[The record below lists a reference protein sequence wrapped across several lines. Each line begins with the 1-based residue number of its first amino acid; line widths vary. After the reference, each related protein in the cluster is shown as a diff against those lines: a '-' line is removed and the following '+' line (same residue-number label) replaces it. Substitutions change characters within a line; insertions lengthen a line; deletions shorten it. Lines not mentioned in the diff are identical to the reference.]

1 MKLIES
7 SVEILPQEEG
17 LLGAYKQIE
26 KAAAA
31 GSWDLAADVFYGMV
45 CTF

>member
-1 MKLIES
+1 MKLITS

-26 KAAAA
+26 KVHNILFNYLFI
-31 GSWDLAADVFYGMV
+31 SKNLLIFVL
-45 CTF
+45 

>member
-17 LLGAYKQIE
+17 LLGAYNQIE
-26 KAAAA
+26 KA
-31 GSWDLAADVFYGMV
+31 GRV
-45 CTF
+45 CYKS